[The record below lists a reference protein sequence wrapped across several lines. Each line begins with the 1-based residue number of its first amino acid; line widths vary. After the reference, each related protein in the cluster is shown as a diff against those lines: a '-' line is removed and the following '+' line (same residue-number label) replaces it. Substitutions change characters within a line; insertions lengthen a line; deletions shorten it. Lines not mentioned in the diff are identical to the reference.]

1 MADDTR
7 AIHLRGVRVHN
18 LKGVDLDVPLHKLVA
33 FSGVS
38 GSGKSSLAF
47 DTLYAEGQRRYV
59 ETFSAYTRQFLE
71 RLDKPD
77 ADRIDNIP
85 PAIAVAQ
92 RSGGRRG
99 ARSTVATVSEIH
111 DHFAL
116 LYARLG
122 VVTCVVCGR
131 LVEPSDPSSVVK
143 AIEALAEGT
152 RYLVVYPLDIRPDS
166 DLEGLAEALR
176 EDGFSRVRVG
186 GSVARIESGPIP
198 DPGESGGVDVVVDRL
213 TRGSEASN
221 RRLDSIETA
230 FAKGLGR
237 CRVVVEPD
245 GPELTFY
252 RKRRCGGCGTDY
264 ADPDPRLFRYNSPM
278 GACPTCQGFGNVID
292 LDLDLIIPDKTK
304 TIRNGAIA
312 PWNTPSSE
320 DELSNLVARGPSIGI
335 PVDVPVDAL
344 TPEQLK
350 LLVEGDGRRFR
361 GIRGFFKMLEAKT
374 YKMHVRVFLSR
385 WRGYRPCPD
394 CRGARLKPLALAVK
408 VGGVDVSKLS
418 AMTVGDA
425 RDFLRTVAEAEADN
439 PVGRQVLGQARG
451 RIDALHQIGLDY
463 LALDRPARTLS
474 AGEARRLALA
484 SALGSGL
491 VNTLYVLDEPSVGL
505 HPRDV
510 GRLVATLEGLRDA
523 GNSVV
528 VVEHE
533 EAILKA
539 ADWLIDVGPGA
550 GDAGGRILYEGPP
563 GGAGNV
569 AESATGAFLTGRARI
584 PIPDRRRDPEAK
596 GRITLKGASGN
607 NLRDLDVSFP
617 LGVLCVVTGVSGAGK
632 STLIEETLYPALAKV
647 LRDESIPGLPF
658 RGVGGY
664 ESLSDVVLIDQS
676 AIGRTSR
683 SNPVTYLKAF
693 DEIRQLFAATH
704 EAKTRNFSASK
715 FSFNVE
721 GGRCGVCE
729 GAGDLTVDMQFLA
742 DVRMRCPECQGTRYR
757 AEVLEVRF
765 REKTIAEVLQLTARE
780 AFSFFRNHP
789 KAQAKLRPMMDVGL
803 DYLRLGQPATTLS
816 GGEAQRLKLAS
827 FLASTPSAMTRS
839 ARGPKTLFLL
849 DEPTTGLHPADI
861 AKLLDTLTR
870 LLDLGHSLI
879 LVEHAPDVLR
889 SADWIIDLGPEAGN
903 QGGRIVAEGTPEA
916 VSETSTHTG
925 RALDELLNPRIQQ
938 PGDAGTRSAPSIK
951 TRP

>member
-1 MADDTR
+1 MADDR
-7 AIHLRGVRVHN
+7 RVIKLRGVRVHN
-18 LKGVDLDVPLHKLVA
+18 LKGVNLDIPLHKLVA

-77 ADRIDNIP
+77 ADQIDGIP

-92 RSGGRRG
+92 RSGGRRS
-99 ARSTVATVSEIH
+99 ARSTVATVAEIH

-122 VVTCVVCGR
+122 KVTCLNCGR
-131 LVEPSDPSSVVK
+131 LVEPSSPATVVA
-143 AIEALAEGT
+143 AIEAFPEGT
-152 RYLVVYPLDIRPDS
+152 RYLVAWPLDVRPDS

-176 EDGFSRVRVG
+176 EDGFSRVRVNG
-186 GSVARIESGPIP
+186 QIVRIEAGAIP
-198 DPGESGGVDVVVDRL
+198 TPTGAGGIDVVVDRL
-213 TRGSEASN
+213 TRGTEAGN

-230 FAKGLGR
+230 FGKGLGR
-237 CRVVVEPD
+237 CRVIAEAD
-245 GPELTFY
+245 GSELTFY
-252 RKRRCGGCGTDY
+252 RKRRCAGCGTDY
-264 ADPDPRLFRYNSPM
+264 ADPDPRLFRYNSPL
-278 GACPTCQGFGNVID
+278 GACPTCQGFGSVVD
-292 LDLDLIIPDKTK
+292 LDLDRIIPDRSKS
-304 TIRNGAIA
+304 IRAGAITT
-312 PWNTPSSE
+312 WNTPSHV
-320 DELSNLVARGPSIGI
+320 DELAHLVARGSSYGI
-335 PVDVPVDAL
+335 SVDVPVQDL
-344 TPEQLK
+344 PPDQIQT
-350 LLVEGDGRRFR
+350 LVEGNGKTWK
-361 GIRGFFKMLEAKT
+361 GLRGFFKRLEAKS
-374 YKMHVRVFLSR
+374 YKMHVRIFLSR
-385 WRGYRPCPD
+385 WRGYRTCPD
-394 CRGARLKPLALAVK
+394 CAGSRLKPLALAVR
-408 VGGVDVSKLS
+408 VGGMDVAALS
-418 AMTVGDA
+418 RLSVGAA
-425 RDFLRTVAEAEADN
+425 RDFLAGLAASEGDN
-439 PVGRQVLGQARG
+439 PVGRRVLDQARG
-451 RIDALHQIGLDY
+451 RIEALHGIGLDY

-484 SALGSGL
+484 TALGSGL

-510 GRLVATLEGLRDA
+510 GRLVRTLEGLRDA

-533 EAILKA
+533 EAILQA
-539 ADWLIDVGPGA
+539 ADWLVDVGPGA

-563 GGAGNV
+563 LGAGAV

-584 PIPDRRRDPEAK
+584 PLPAKRRDSQAK
-596 GRITLKGASGN
+596 GQITLRGATGN
-607 NLRDLDVSFP
+607 NLRNIDVAFP

-632 STLIEETLYPALAKV
+632 STLIEETLYPALARV
-647 LRDESIPGLPF
+647 LRDEAVPGLPCA
-658 RGVGGY
+658 GVTGY
-664 ESLSDVVLIDQS
+664 ESLSDVVLIDQ
-676 AIGRTSR
+676 APIGRTSR

-693 DEIRQLFAATH
+693 DEIRQLFAGTH

-742 DVRMRCPECQGTRYR
+742 DVRMRCPECHGTRYR

-765 REKTIAEVLQLTARE
+765 REKTIADVLQLTARE
-780 AFSFFRNHP
+780 AFSFFRSHP

-803 DYLRLGQPATTLS
+803 EYLRLGQPATTLS

-827 FLASTPSAMTRS
+827 FLASTPAAMTRA

-861 AKLLDTLTR
+861 AKLLETLTR

-879 LVEHAPDVLR
+879 LVEHAPDILR
-889 SADWIIDLGPEAGN
+889 SADWIIDLGPDAGER
-903 QGGRIVAEGTPEA
+903 GGQIVATGTPES
-916 VSETSTHTG
+916 VSQTLTYTG
-925 RALDELLNPRIQQ
+925 RALDELLR
-938 PGDAGTRSAPSIK
+938 
-951 TRP
+951 

>member
-1 MADDTR
+1 MADETR
-7 AIHLRGVRVHN
+7 AVIQLRGVRVHN
-18 LKGVDLDVPLHKLVA
+18 LKGVNLDVPLHKLVA

-77 ADRIDNIP
+77 ADRIDGIP

-92 RSGGRRG
+92 RGGGRRSG
-99 ARSTVATVSEIH
+99 RSTVATVAEIH
-111 DHFAL
+111 EHFAL
-116 LYARLG
+116 MYARLG

-131 LVEPSDPSSVVK
+131 VVEPSSPSSVVQ
-143 AIEALAEGT
+143 AIEAFPDGT
-152 RYLVVYPLDIRPDS
+152 RYLVVYPLDVRPDS
-166 DLEGLAEALR
+166 DLDGLAEALR

-186 GSVARIESGPIP
+186 GATVRIEAGPIP
-198 DPGESGGVDVVVDRL
+198 AEGINGVEVVVDRL
-213 TRGSEASN
+213 TRGTEASN

-237 CRVVVEPD
+237 CRIVREDD
-245 GPELTFY
+245 GSEQTFY

-264 ADPDPRLFRYNSPM
+264 ADPDPRLFRSNSPL
-278 GACPTCQGFGNVID
+278 GACPTCQGFGSVVD
-292 LDLDLIIPDKTK
+292 LDLDRIIPDKSK
-304 TIRNGAIA
+304 SIRAGAIA
-312 PWNTPSSE
+312 TWNTPSHE
-320 DELSNLVARGPSIGI
+320 DELAHLVTRGPTMGL
-335 PVDVPVDAL
+335 PVDTPYEDL
-344 TPEQLK
+344 TPAQVA
-350 LLVEGDGRRFR
+350 LLVEGNGRSFP
-361 GIRGFFKMLEAKT
+361 GLRGFFRRLEAKS
-374 YKMHVRVFLSR
+374 YKMNVRIFLSR
-385 WRGYRPCPD
+385 WRGYRTCPD
-394 CRGARLKPLALAVK
+394 CHGARLKPLALAVK
-408 VGGVDVSKLS
+408 VGGIDVAALS
-418 AMTVGDA
+418 SMTVGAA
-425 RDFLRTVAEAEADN
+425 RDFLAQVAQAEANN
-439 PVGRQVLGQARG
+439 PVARRVLDQARG
-451 RIDALHQIGLDY
+451 RIDALHEIGLEY

-484 SALGSGL
+484 TALGSGL

-533 EAILKA
+533 EAILRA
-539 ADWLIDVGPGA
+539 ADWLVDVGPGA

-563 GGAGNV
+563 AQAGTV
-569 AESATGAFLTGRARI
+569 AESATGAFLTGRARV
-584 PIPDRRRDPEAK
+584 PIPDRRRDPDAK
-596 GRITLKGASGN
+596 GRLVLRGATGN

-647 LRDESIPGLPF
+647 LRDESLPGLPF
-658 RGVGGY
+658 RAVAGY
-664 ESLSDVVLIDQS
+664 DSLSDVVLIDQ
-676 AIGRTSR
+676 APIGRTSR
-683 SNPVTYLKAF
+683 SNPITYLKAF

-742 DVRMRCPECQGTRYR
+742 DVRMRCPECHGTRYR

-765 REKTIAEVLQLTARE
+765 REKTIADVLQLTARE
-780 AFSFFRNHP
+780 AFSFFRNQP

-827 FLASTPSAMTRS
+827 FLASTPAAMTRA

-861 AKLLDTLTR
+861 AKLLETLTR

-889 SADWIIDLGPEAGN
+889 SADWIIDLGPEAGE
-903 QGGRIVAEGTPEA
+903 GGGQVVATGPPET
-916 VSETSTHTG
+916 VSQTATHTG
-925 RALDELLNPRIQQ
+925 RALDELLHPRSRQ
-938 PGDAGTRSAPSIK
+938 PGEGPVDSIK
-951 TRP
+951 R